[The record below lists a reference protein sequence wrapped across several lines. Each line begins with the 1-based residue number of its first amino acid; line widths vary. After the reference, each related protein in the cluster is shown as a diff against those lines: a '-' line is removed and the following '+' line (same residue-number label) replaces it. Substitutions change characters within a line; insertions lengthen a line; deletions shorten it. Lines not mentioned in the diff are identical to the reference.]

1 MSVFDGLRFRKVFS
15 PIHNLDPRIKFIYV
29 IAIFVV
35 AILFNQIIPLLILFV
50 MQIPFVLLARVQKQW
65 LRSLRGAAFLATF
78 IFVVNVGTTYFTSGY
93 LLTAINVENAAAMTL
108 RFVVLVESFSV
119 FFLTTSPD
127 HLGLA
132 LEESRVPYEFA
143 FAFTTA
149 VRFVPVLA
157 EEAQTIMDAQKARG
171 LELEKGGLLK
181 RIRNYVPVLI
191 PLIVSA
197 IRRSLELAEA
207 MESRAWGATK
217 KRTNLYLLK
226 LHKGDYSLLSITVGI
241 LLCCCL
247 RSLFCDD
254 PNNNPIIII
263 NNSQSNCRSK
273 HWLHRHFFDR

>member
-1 MSVFDGLRFRKVFS
+1 MSVFEGLRFRKVYS
-15 PIHNLDPRIKFIYV
+15 PIHNLDPRIKFAYV
-29 IAIFVV
+29 CSIFAVAVLYWEILPLAALFFLQVPFVV
-35 AILFNQIIPLLILFV
+35 
-50 MQIPFVLLARVQKQW
+50 LAGVRREW
-65 LRSLRGAAFLATF
+65 IRSMRGAAFLATV
-78 IFVVNVGTTYFTSGY
+78 IFLTNFVFSYIGAGYVV
-93 LLTAINVENAAAMTL
+93 TAKNLENAAAMTL

-132 LEESRVPYEFA
+132 LEQTHVPYELV

-171 LELEKGGLLK
+171 LELEKGNFLK
-181 RIRNYVPVLI
+181 RIRNYIPILI

-217 KRTNLYLLK
+217 NRTNLYVLR
-226 LHKGDYSLLSITVGI
+226 LHKGDLALTAITICVVATAIYVRLFLSIPSLND
-241 LLCCCL
+241 LLMNL
-247 RSLFCDD
+247 A
-254 PNNNPIIII
+254 
-263 NNSQSNCRSK
+263 
-273 HWLHRHFFDR
+273 

>member
-1 MSVFDGLRFRKVFS
+1 MSVFDGLRFRKVHS

-29 IAIFVV
+29 ISVFVV
-35 AILFNQIIPLLILFV
+35 AILFSQIIPLVLLFLLQV
-50 MQIPFVLLARVQKQW
+50 PFVLLARVQRQW
-65 LRSLRGAAFLATF
+65 LRSLRGAAFLAIL
-78 IFVVNVGTTYFTSGY
+78 IFAINIGTNFFTSGY
-93 LLTAINVENAAAMTL
+93 KITALDVEYAASLTL

-217 KRTNLYLLK
+217 KRTNLYALK
-226 LHKGDYSLLSITVGI
+226 LHLGDYILLTISVGI
-241 LLCCCL
+241 LA
-247 RSLFCDD
+247 
-254 PNNNPIIII
+254 IAVYA
-263 NNSQSNCRSK
+263 
-273 HWLHRHFFDR
+273 HFFVSVPTITSLI

>member
-1 MSVFDGLRFRKVFS
+1 MSGRLGGSVFDGLKFRKVSS
-15 PIHNLDPRIKFIYV
+15 PIHNLDPRMKFVYV
-29 IAIFVV
+29 IAVFVAAIIFY
-35 AILFNQIIPLLILFV
+35 QIIPLLFLF
-50 MQIPFVLLARVQKQW
+50 MLQLPFVLLARVQKQW
-65 LRSLRGAAFLATF
+65 LRSLRGAAFLAFF
-78 IFVVNVGTTYFTSGY
+78 IFLVNIAGNFFSQNYT
-93 LLTAINVENAAAMTL
+93 LTAANLENAAAMTL

-132 LEESRVPYEFA
+132 LEQSHVPYEFS

-171 LELEKGGLLK
+171 LELEKGSFMK
-181 RIRNYVPVLI
+181 RIRNYVPILI

-217 KRTNLYLLK
+217 NRTNLHALK
-226 LHKGDYSLLSITVGI
+226 LRKGDYALLALIIAVIAIALYAYFYVQVPTIRG
-241 LLCCCL
+241 LLG
-247 RSLFCDD
+247 FA
-254 PNNNPIIII
+254 
-263 NNSQSNCRSK
+263 
-273 HWLHRHFFDR
+273 

>member
-1 MSVFDGLRFRKVFS
+1 VSVFDGLKFRRVYS

-29 IAIFVV
+29 CAIFVI
-35 AILFNQIIPLLILFV
+35 AIMFGELLPLIVLFI
-50 MQIPFVLLARVQKQW
+50 MQIPFVLLAGVKREW
-65 LRSLRGAAFLATF
+65 LRSMRGAVFLATI
-78 IFVVNVGTTYFTSGY
+78 IFLTNFVFAY
-93 LLTAINVENAAAMTL
+93 LGARGLGESLENAVAMTL
-108 RFVVLVESFSV
+108 RFIVLIESFSI

-132 LEESRVPYEFA
+132 LEQTRVPYEFT

-171 LELEKGGLLK
+171 LELERGNFLK
-181 RIRNYVPVLI
+181 RIRNYIPILI

-217 KRTNLYLLK
+217 NRTNLYELK
-226 LHKGDYSLLSITVGI
+226 MHKGDFVLIAITIGI
-241 LLCCCL
+241 LAAAIYIRLYL
-247 RSLFCDD
+247 
-254 PNNNPIIII
+254 PIPSI
-263 NNSQSNCRSK
+263 NQLLTSIS
-273 HWLHRHFFDR
+273 

>member
-1 MSVFDGLRFRKVFS
+1 MSVFDGLKFRKVFS
-15 PIHNLDPRIKFIYV
+15 PIHNLDPRMKFLYV
-29 IAIFVV
+29 VIIFVA
-35 AILFNQIIPLLILFV
+35 AIMFSSIIPLLILFF
-50 MQIPFVLLARVQKQW
+50 MQIPFVILARVQKQW
-65 LRSLRGAAFLATF
+65 IRSLRGATFLAVF
-78 IFVVNVGTTYFTSGY
+78 IFLINIAGNFFTHNFT
-93 LLTAINVENAAAMTL
+93 LTAADLEGATAMTL

-132 LEESRVPYEFA
+132 LEQSRVPYEFA

-171 LELEKGGLLK
+171 LELEKGNFMK
-181 RIRNYVPVLI
+181 RIRNYIPVLI

-217 KRTNLYLLK
+217 KRTNLYALK
-226 LHKGDYSLLSITVGI
+226 LHKGDWILLGIIVGI
-241 LLCCCL
+241 LAVTIYSYLYVQIPTI
-247 RSLFCDD
+247 RSLIGF
-254 PNNNPIIII
+254 
-263 NNSQSNCRSK
+263 
-273 HWLHRHFFDR
+273 

>member
-1 MSVFDGLRFRKVFS
+1 MSVFDGLKFRKVYS
-15 PIHNLDPRIKFIYV
+15 PIHNLDPRMKFVYV
-29 IAIFVV
+29 CVIFVV
-35 AILFNQIIPLLILFV
+35 AILFNQLLVLLALFL
-50 MQIPFVLLARVQKQW
+50 MPIPFVLLAGVQKEW

-78 IFVVNVGTTYFTSGY
+78 IFIVNIASNYFTSGY
-93 LLTAINVENAAAMTL
+93 VLAIIDIESAIAMTL

-132 LEESRVPYEFA
+132 LEQTHIPYEFA

-171 LELEKGGLLK
+171 LELEKGGFLK
-181 RIRNYVPVLI
+181 RIRNYIPILI

-217 KRTNLYLLK
+217 NRTNLYELRLHRGDFILLAI
-226 LHKGDYSLLSITVGI
+226 SLLI
-241 LLCCCL
+241 LSAAIYL
-247 RSLFCDD
+247 RLYVSV
-254 PNNNPIIII
+254 PMISQII
-263 NNSQSNCRSK
+263 
-273 HWLHRHFFDR
+273 F

>member
-1 MSVFDGLRFRKVFS
+1 MSVFDGLKFRKVYS
-15 PIHNLDPRIKFIYV
+15 PIHNLDPRMKFIYV
-29 IAIFVV
+29 CAVFV
-35 AILFNQIIPLLILFV
+35 AAMLFGQIVPLLALFLLP
-50 MQIPFVLLARVQKQW
+50 IPFVLLAGVQKEW

-78 IFVVNVGTTYFTSGY
+78 IFLINIATTFFTSGY
-93 LLTAINVENAAAMTL
+93 VITAATLENAAAMTL

-132 LEESRVPYEFA
+132 LEQTHVPYEFA

-171 LELEKGGLLK
+171 LELEKGGFLK

-217 KRTNLYLLK
+217 KRTNLYALK
-226 LHKGDYSLLSITVGI
+226 LHRGDFALLALTIGVLIVSLYVWIFVPLPTLS
-241 LLCCCL
+241 
-247 RSLFCDD
+247 
-254 PNNNPIIII
+254 
-263 NNSQSNCRSK
+263 Q
-273 HWLHRHFFDR
+273 FF

>member
-1 MSVFDGLRFRKVFS
+1 MSVFSGLKFRKVYS
-15 PIHNLDPRIKFIYV
+15 PVHNLDPRIKFVYV
-29 IAIFVV
+29 CAIFIA
-35 AILFNQIIPLLILFV
+35 AILFGELIPLVALFL
-50 MQIPFVLLARVQKQW
+50 MQIPFVLLARVRREW
-65 LRSLRGAAFLATF
+65 LRSMRGAAFLAALIFLSNLLFQF
-78 IFVVNVGTTYFTSGY
+78 IGAGY
-93 LLTAINVENAAAMTL
+93 KVTAGILELCAALTL

-132 LEESRVPYEFA
+132 LEQTHVPYELV

-171 LELEKGGLLK
+171 LELERGNFLK
-181 RIRNYVPVLI
+181 RIRNYIPILI

-217 KRTNLYLLK
+217 KRTNLYVLRM
-226 LHKGDYSLLSITVGI
+226 HKGDVILIAITTAVLAGAIYVRLFVGI
-241 LLCCCL
+241 PAVYDLL
-247 RSLFCDD
+247 RGLF
-254 PNNNPIIII
+254 
-263 NNSQSNCRSK
+263 
-273 HWLHRHFFDR
+273 

>member
-1 MSVFDGLRFRKVFS
+1 MSVFDGLKFRKVYS
-15 PIHNLDPRIKFIYV
+15 PIHNLDPRIKFLYV
-29 IAIFVV
+29 CAIFVV
-35 AILFNQIIPLLILFV
+35 AIIFWEILVLAALFLLQL
-50 MQIPFVLLARVQKQW
+50 PFILLAGVKREW
-65 LRSLRGAAFLATF
+65 IRSMRGAAFLAAVIFLTNF
-78 IFVVNVGTTYFTSGY
+78 IVGYIGAGWIVIGKN
-93 LLTAINVENAAAMTL
+93 LENAMAMTL

-132 LEESRVPYEFA
+132 LEQTHIPYEFV

-171 LELEKGGLLK
+171 LELERGNFLRK
-181 RIRNYVPVLI
+181 IRNYIPILI

-217 KRTNLYLLK
+217 KRTNLYVLK
-226 LHKGDYSLLSITVGI
+226 MHKGDLTLITLTIGI
-241 LLCCCL
+241 LAIAIYVRLCVPIP
-247 RSLFCDD
+247 SLSD
-254 PNNNPIIII
+254 I
-263 NNSQSNCRSK
+263 
-273 HWLHRHFFDR
+273 WTYLY

>member
-1 MSVFDGLRFRKVFS
+1 MSVFDGLKFRKVYS

-29 IAIFVV
+29 LAVFVAAIIFS
-35 AILFNQIIPLLILFV
+35 AIIPLVTLFI
-50 MQIPFVLLARVQKQW
+50 MQVPFVLLARVQKQW
-65 LRSLRGAAFLATF
+65 VRSLRGALFLALF
-78 IFVVNVGTTYFTSGY
+78 IFVINVATNFFSNGY
-93 LLTAINVENAAAMTL
+93 VLTAVNVENAAAMTL

-132 LEESRVPYEFA
+132 LEQSRVPYEFS

-171 LELEKGGLLK
+171 LELEKGNFLK

-217 KRTNLYLLK
+217 KRTNLYALK
-226 LHKGDYSLLSITVGI
+226 LHRGDFVLLAVTVGVLVLTVYAFFFVHVPTVSH
-241 LLCCCL
+241 LLG
-247 RSLFCDD
+247 FA
-254 PNNNPIIII
+254 
-263 NNSQSNCRSK
+263 
-273 HWLHRHFFDR
+273 

>member
-1 MSVFDGLRFRKVFS
+1 MSVFDGLKFRRVYS
-15 PIHNLDPRIKFIYV
+15 PIHNLDPRIKFVYV
-29 IAIFVV
+29 CAVFVA
-35 AILFNQIIPLLILFV
+35 AILFGEILPLIALFL
-50 MQIPFVLLARVQKQW
+50 MPIPFVVLARVQKEW
-65 LRSLRGAAFLATF
+65 LRSLRGAAILAGF
-78 IFVVNVGTTYFTSGY
+78 IFIVNIASNFFTSGY
-93 LLTAINVENAAAMTL
+93 ELTPAAVETSAAMTL

-132 LEESRVPYEFA
+132 LEQTRVPYEFA

-171 LELEKGGLLK
+171 LELEKGGFLK

-217 KRTNLYLLK
+217 KRTNLYALK
-226 LHKGDYSLLSITVGI
+226 LHRGDFALLAITIGVLVVAIFVRLYVSIPAI
-241 LLCCCL
+241 
-247 RSLFCDD
+247 
-254 PNNNPIIII
+254 
-263 NNSQSNCRSK
+263 SQF
-273 HWLHRHFFDR
+273 L

>member
-1 MSVFDGLRFRKVFS
+1 MSVFDGLKFRKVYS

-29 IAIFVV
+29 ISIFVI
-35 AILFNQIIPLLILFV
+35 AILFYQIIPLLLLFIL
-50 MQIPFVLLARVQKQW
+50 QIPFVLLAQVQRQW
-65 LRSLRGAAFLATF
+65 LRSLRGAAFFAALIF
-78 IFVVNVGTTYFTSGY
+78 IINVGTTFFTSGY
-93 LLTAINVENAAAMTL
+93 TLTAIIVENAAALTL

-132 LEESRVPYEFA
+132 LEESHVPYEFA

-217 KRTNLYLLK
+217 KRTNLYSLK
-226 LHKGDYSLLSITVGI
+226 LHRGDYALIAITVGI
-241 LLCCCL
+241 LVAAVYI
-247 RSLFCDD
+247 RMFV
-254 PNNNPIIII
+254 PIPTITQLI
-263 NNSQSNCRSK
+263 
-273 HWLHRHFFDR
+273 

>member
-1 MSVFDGLRFRKVFS
+1 MSVFDGLKFRKVYS
-15 PIHNLDPRIKFIYV
+15 PIHNLDPRVKFIYV
-29 IAIFVV
+29 IALFVV
-35 AILFNQIIPLLILFV
+35 AILFGQVLPLLALFIL
-50 MQIPFVLLARVQKQW
+50 QIPFVLLARVQKQW
-65 LRSLRGAAFLATF
+65 LRSLRGAAFLASF
-78 IFVVNVGTTYFTSGY
+78 IFIVNIVTKFFYSGY
-93 LLTAINVENAAAMTL
+93 MLTGADWEDSAAMTL

-132 LEESRVPYEFA
+132 LEQTRVPYEFS

-171 LELEKGGLLK
+171 LEMEKGNFMK
-181 RIRNYVPVLI
+181 RIRNYIPVLI

-217 KRTNLYLLK
+217 KRTNLYALK
-226 LHKGDYSLLSITVGI
+226 LHRGDFALLAITVGI
-241 LLCCCL
+241 LAV
-247 RSLFCDD
+247 SIYVYLFVHV
-254 PNNNPIIII
+254 PTLVQILQI
-263 NNSQSNCRSK
+263 
-273 HWLHRHFFDR
+273 

>member
-1 MSVFDGLRFRKVFS
+1 MSIFDGLKFRKISS

-29 IAIFVV
+29 ITIFISAIIFPQMLPLI
-35 AILFNQIIPLLILFV
+35 ILFLIQL
-50 MQIPFVLLARVQKQW
+50 PFVFLARVQKQW
-65 LRSLRGAAFLATF
+65 VRSLRGATF
-78 IFVVNVGTTYFTSGY
+78 IAGFIFIINILTTYFYNDLS
-93 LLTAINVENAAAMTL
+93 LSLTNVESALAMTT
-108 RFVVLVESFSV
+108 RFIVLVGSFSI

-132 LEESRVPYEFA
+132 FEQSRMPYEFA

-171 LELEKGGLLK
+171 LELEKGNLLK
-181 RIRNYVPVLI
+181 RIRNYIPILI

-207 MESRAWGATK
+207 MESRAWGAIK

-226 LHKGDYSLLSITVGI
+226 LHKGDYILIGITMLL
-241 LLCCCL
+241 
-247 RSLFCDD
+247 LFLTIYTRLFV
-254 PNNNPIIII
+254 PTEFLKF
-263 NNSQSNCRSK
+263 S
-273 HWLHRHFFDR
+273 

>member
-1 MSVFDGLRFRKVFS
+1 MSVFDGLKFRRVYS
-15 PIHNLDPRIKFIYV
+15 PIHNLDPRMKFVYV
-29 IAIFVV
+29 CAVFVA
-35 AILFNQIIPLLILFV
+35 AILFGEIIPLIALFL
-50 MQIPFVLLARVQKQW
+50 MPIPFVLLAGVQREW
-65 LRSLRGAAFLATF
+65 LRSLRGAAFLAAF
-78 IFVVNVGTTYFTSGY
+78 IFIVNIASNFFTSGY
-93 LLTAINVENAAAMTL
+93 VLTALAVETAAAMTL

-132 LEESRVPYEFA
+132 LEQTRVPYEFA

-171 LELEKGGLLK
+171 LELEKGGFLK

-217 KRTNLYLLK
+217 KRTNLYALK
-226 LHKGDYSLLSITVGI
+226 LHRGDFALLAITIGVLAMAI
-241 LLCCCL
+241 YVRLYVPVPTLSQLL
-247 RSLFCDD
+247 
-254 PNNNPIIII
+254 
-263 NNSQSNCRSK
+263 
-273 HWLHRHFFDR
+273 

>member
-1 MSVFDGLRFRKVFS
+1 MSVFDGLKFRRVYS
-15 PIHNLDPRIKFIYV
+15 PIHNLDPRMKFVYV
-29 IAIFVV
+29 CAVFVA
-35 AILFNQIIPLLILFV
+35 AILFGEIIPLIALFL
-50 MQIPFVLLARVQKQW
+50 MPIPFVLLAGVQREW
-65 LRSLRGAAFLATF
+65 LRSLRGAAFLAAF
-78 IFVVNVGTTYFTSGY
+78 IFIVNIASNFFTSGY
-93 LLTAINVENAAAMTL
+93 VLTAVAVETAAAMTL

-132 LEESRVPYEFA
+132 LEQTRVPYEFA

-171 LELEKGGLLK
+171 LELEKGGFLK

-217 KRTNLYLLK
+217 KRTNLYALK
-226 LHKGDYSLLSITVGI
+226 LHRGDFALLAITIGVLAI
-241 LLCCCL
+241 AIYVRLYVHVPTLNQLL
-247 RSLFCDD
+247 
-254 PNNNPIIII
+254 
-263 NNSQSNCRSK
+263 
-273 HWLHRHFFDR
+273 

>member
-1 MSVFDGLRFRKVFS
+1 MSVFDGLKFRRIDS
-15 PIHNLDPRIKFIYV
+15 PIHNLDPRMKFLYV
-29 IAIFVV
+29 CVMFVA
-35 AILFNQIIPLLILFV
+35 AILFYEILPLIVLFL
-50 MQIPFVLLARVQKQW
+50 MPIPFVLLAGVQKEW
-65 LRSLRGAAFLATF
+65 RRSLRGAIFLASF
-78 IFVVNVGTTYFTSGY
+78 IFLVNIASSFLGSGFV
-93 LLTAINVENAAAMTL
+93 LTAANLENAAAMTL
-108 RFVVLVESFSV
+108 RFIVLVEAFSV

-132 LEESRVPYEFA
+132 LEQTHVPYEFA

-171 LELEKGGLLK
+171 LELEKGGFLK

-217 KRTNLYLLK
+217 KRTNLYALR
-226 LHKGDYSLLSITVGI
+226 LHKSDFALLAVTIGVLVTAIFVRI
-241 LLCCCL
+241 LFPVLPTL
-247 RSLFCDD
+247 
-254 PNNNPIIII
+254 
-263 NNSQSNCRSK
+263 SQF
-273 HWLHRHFFDR
+273 L

>member
-1 MSVFDGLRFRKVFS
+1 MSVFDGLKFRRVYS
-15 PIHNLDPRIKFIYV
+15 PVHNLDPRIKFLYV
-29 IAIFVV
+29 IVVFVA
-35 AILFNQIIPLLILFV
+35 AILFGEILPLIALFLL
-50 MQIPFVLLARVQKQW
+50 QIPFVLLARVQKQW
-65 LRSLRGAAFLATF
+65 LRSLRGAAFLASF
-78 IFVVNVGTTYFTSGY
+78 IFAVNIATKFFTAGY
-93 LLTAINVENAAAMTL
+93 MLTEADFEFSAAMTL

-132 LEESRVPYEFA
+132 LEQTRIPYEFS

-171 LELEKGGLLK
+171 LELEKGNFLK

-217 KRTNLYLLK
+217 KRTNLYALK
-226 LHKGDYSLLSITVGI
+226 LGRGDFALLAITVCIFVLSVYIRLYVIVPHLG
-241 LLCCCL
+241 
-247 RSLFCDD
+247 
-254 PNNNPIIII
+254 
-263 NNSQSNCRSK
+263 Q
-273 HWLHRHFFDR
+273 FF

>member
-1 MSVFDGLRFRKVFS
+1 MSVFDGLKFRKVYS
-15 PIHNLDPRIKFIYV
+15 PIHNLDPRMKFFYV
-29 IAIFVV
+29 CVIFVV
-35 AILFNQIIPLLILFV
+35 AILFSQLLVLLALFIMPL
-50 MQIPFVLLARVQKQW
+50 PFVLLAGVQKEW

-78 IFVVNVGTTYFTSGY
+78 IFIVNIASTFLTSGNVLTVVNIESAV
-93 LLTAINVENAAAMTL
+93 AMTL

-132 LEESRVPYEFA
+132 LEQTHVPYEFA

-171 LELEKGGLLK
+171 LELEKGGFLK
-181 RIRNYVPVLI
+181 RIRNYIPILI

-217 KRTNLYLLK
+217 KRTNLYELK
-226 LHKGDYSLLSITVGI
+226 LHRGDLI
-241 LLCCCL
+241 LLA
-247 RSLFCDD
+247 
-254 PNNNPIIII
+254 I
-263 NNSQSNCRSK
+263 NFLILIASIYLYFYVNIPMISQI
-273 HWLHRHFFDR
+273 LV

>member
-1 MSVFDGLRFRKVFS
+1 M
-15 PIHNLDPRIKFIYV
+15 KFAYV
-29 IAIFVV
+29 CVVFVV
-35 AILFNQIIPLLILFV
+35 AILFGELLPLIALFL
-50 MQIPFVLLARVQKQW
+50 MPIPFVLLAGVSKEW
-65 LRSLRGAAFLATF
+65 LRSLRGAVFLAAF
-78 IFVVNVGTTYFTSGY
+78 IFLVNIATKFFSQGY
-93 LLTAINVENAAAMTL
+93 LLTAADVEFAVAMTL

-132 LEESRVPYEFA
+132 LEQTRVPYEFA

-171 LELEKGGLLK
+171 LELEKGGFLK

-217 KRTNLYLLK
+217 KRTNLYALK
-226 LHKGDYSLLSITVGI
+226 LRRGDFALLAITIGVLAVAI
-241 LLCCCL
+241 YVRLYVPLPTL
-247 RSLFCDD
+247 
-254 PNNNPIIII
+254 
-263 NNSQSNCRSK
+263 SQF
-273 HWLHRHFFDR
+273 L

>member
-1 MSVFDGLRFRKVFS
+1 MSVFDGLKFRKVYS
-15 PIHNLDPRIKFIYV
+15 PIHNLDPRMKFIYV
-29 IAIFVV
+29 IVVFAV
-35 AILFNQIIPLLILFV
+35 AILFNQLLVLLTLFFLP
-50 MQIPFVLLARVQKQW
+50 IPFVVLAGVQREW
-65 LRSLRGAAFLATF
+65 LRSLRGAALLATF
-78 IFVVNVGTTYFTSGY
+78 IFIVNVLSNFFTSGY
-93 LLTAINVENAAAMTL
+93 ILSIIDIESAVAMTL

-132 LEESRVPYEFA
+132 LEQTRVPYEFA

-171 LELEKGGLLK
+171 LELEKGGFLK
-181 RIRNYVPVLI
+181 RIRNYIPILI

-217 KRTNLYLLK
+217 NRTNLYELKFHRGDFFLL
-226 LHKGDYSLLSITVGI
+226 GI
-241 LLCCCL
+241 
-247 RSLFCDD
+247 
-254 PNNNPIIII
+254 NIIILVVAI
-263 NNSQSNCRSK
+263 FLRLYVSIPMITQI
-273 HWLHRHFFDR
+273 LF

>member
-1 MSVFDGLRFRKVFS
+1 MSIFDGLKFRKVSS

-29 IAIFVV
+29 IAIFIS
-35 AILFNQIIPLLILFV
+35 AILVSQIIPLAILFLI
-50 MQIPFVLLARVQKQW
+50 QLPFVFLARVQKQW
-65 LRSLRGAAFLATF
+65 IKSLRGAAFLATF
-78 IFVVNVGTTYFTSGY
+78 IFIINVATKFFYNNWT
-93 LLTAINVENAAAMTL
+93 LTALDIESALAMTM

-132 LEESRVPYEFA
+132 LEQSRVPYEFA

-171 LELEKGGLLK
+171 LELEKGNILK
-181 RIRNYVPVLI
+181 RIRNYIPILI

-207 MESRAWGATK
+207 MESRAWGAAK

-226 LHKGDYSLLSITVGI
+226 LHKGDCLLLVITTLILIVTIYVRLYVSIPMI
-241 LLCCCL
+241 
-247 RSLFCDD
+247 S
-254 PNNNPIIII
+254 
-263 NNSQSNCRSK
+263 S
-273 HWLHRHFFDR
+273 FF